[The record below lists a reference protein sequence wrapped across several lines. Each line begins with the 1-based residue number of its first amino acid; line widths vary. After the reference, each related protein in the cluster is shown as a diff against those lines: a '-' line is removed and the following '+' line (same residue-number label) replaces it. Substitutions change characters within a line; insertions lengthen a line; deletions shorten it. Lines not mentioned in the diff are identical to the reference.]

1 VKISIEGVLAMSRGI
16 VGWVAITTLGIVLT
30 DVVPASACMFGRRQN
45 VQTRTS
51 YYQPAVGCST
61 CGVQPVAVA
70 APVVAQYVAPAPV
83 VAMYTP
89 PQPVAVQE
97 TRMVQRCYLAPVTT
111 MQTQT
116 QYENV
121 TSYRTELYDE
131 AITTMQTSAYYDPCG
146 CGYKAVTTPVTSMV
160 RKARQVP
167 VTQTIA
173 RNYLVPVTTYEQRV
187 AMEPVTET
195 KLYYPATPAV
205 AVAPAPVVAQYVA
218 PAPAVAHYV
227 APTAV
232 AAPPVANYVPAMPAP
247 PTAVAAA
254 PAVAPAPGVANY
266 LPAPPPGTAP
276 QPGQASPQFYQ
287 NPNAPGDN
295 RTMIIERVVKNGQ
308 VIQENKRYLNPGE
321 AVPPPQV
328 PGTSAPQT
336 EPNNNTPDVRPQ
348 EAPSATPSSMPWQPF
363 PSGQGNFTATRV
375 DSNLLPVSAN
385 IYYGTK

>member
-1 VKISIEGVLAMSRGI
+1 MSRGI
-16 VGWVAITTLGIVLT
+16 IGWVAITTLGIVLA
-30 DVVPASACMFGRRQN
+30 DVAPASACMFGRRQN

-51 YYQPAVGCST
+51 YYQPAVACST

-83 VAMYTP
+83 VAMYAP

-173 RNYLVPVTTYEQRV
+173 RNYVVPVTTYEQRV
-187 AMEPVTET
+187 ALEPVTET

-205 AVAPAPVVAQYVA
+205 AVAPAPVVSQYVA

-232 AAPPVANYVPAMPAP
+232 AAVPAPPVANYVPAVPAP
-247 PTAVAAA
+247 PST
-254 PAVAPAPGVANY
+254 
-266 LPAPPPGTAP
+266 L
-276 QPGQASPQFYQ
+276 
-287 NPNAPGDN
+287 
-295 RTMIIERVVKNGQ
+295 R
-308 VIQENKRYLNPGE
+308 
-321 AVPPPQV
+321 
-328 PGTSAPQT
+328 
-336 EPNNNTPDVRPQ
+336 
-348 EAPSATPSSMPWQPF
+348 
-363 PSGQGNFTATRV
+363 
-375 DSNLLPVSAN
+375 
-385 IYYGTK
+385 

>member
-1 VKISIEGVLAMSRGI
+1 MSRGI
-16 VGWVAITTLGIVLT
+16 IGWVAITTFGIVLT

-83 VAMYTP
+83 VAMYAP

-195 KLYYPATPAV
+195 KLYYPAAPAPV
-205 AVAPAPVVAQYVA
+205 VSQYVAPAPVVAQYVA
-218 PAPAVAHYV
+218 PTP
-227 APTAV
+227 V
-232 AAPPVANYVPAMPAP
+232 AAIPAAPVANYVPAMPAP

-254 PAVAPAPGVANY
+254 APAVAAPAPGVANY

-276 QPGQASPQFYQ
+276 QPGQPQPGQGQPQFYQ
-287 NPNAPGDN
+287 NPSAPGDN

-328 PGTSAPQT
+328 PGSSAPQAD
-336 EPNNNTPDVRPQ
+336 PNNTPDVRPQ

-363 PSGQGNFTATRV
+363 PSGRGNFTATKV
-375 DSNLLPVSAN
+375 DSNLVPVSASV
-385 IYYGTK
+385 YYGTK